1 MNSSTTARC
10 TDFRTVKDWGRSST
24 RCDTARVSTQVFVNT
39 VFGGSIFFVLAD
51 DADFHERLRRSAY
64 LAKVRVAGS
73 NLVVRSTRTPCSAG
87 GSAVFLRSNGT
98 TIPGPGRGDAASASS
113 RAVNFHFQGSQRLG
127 ENRVSPARTD
137 TMDIESLL
145 AADSIVFDPAAGPQL
160 FGCTPAA
167 IGGCGQN
174 RLALLVA

>member
-87 GSAVFLRSNGT
+87 GSAVFPLPRRPRRGD
-98 TIPGPGRGDAASASS
+98 PGRRRPLHGPDQS
-113 RAVNFHFQGSQRLG
+113 RG
-127 ENRVSPARTD
+127 
-137 TMDIESLL
+137 
-145 AADSIVFDPAAGPQL
+145 
-160 FGCTPAA
+160 TPAPPIGAGSPRRTRMSRGSDRPALRGA
-167 IGGCGQN
+167 IT
-174 RLALLVA
+174 